1 MLLISDPTAR
11 YILLQVHCG
20 DTADQVRQT
29 QSPVDQRMLIRTTR
43 TDTGVLCPDR
53 PQLTTYAKHKNSK
66 RVHVMLA
73 LTWIISAVISSP
85 GSHLDHLR
93 RNLVANSSRHELHGA
108 ASPDAH
114 PLYVLQLGLP
124 HLLVDGVVLHPV
136 CRDGP
141 ALLANISHDSPAHAQ
156 VGRRRRS
163 VVRSVDIFRRA
174 CAETAEVRQTGSADG
189 ANVGAP
195 AERVKQ

>member
-43 TDTGVLCPDR
+43 TDTGVLCTDR

-73 LTWIISAVISSP
+73 LTWIISAAISSP
-85 GSHLDHLR
+85 IALGMNYTERRAQTPTLCTFYNSDFLIYSSMGSFYIPCVVMVLLYWRIFHTIR
-93 RNLVANSSRHELHGA
+93 QRTRKSVAAAA
-108 ASPDAH
+108 AS
-114 PLYVLQLGLP
+114 
-124 HLLVDGVVLHPV
+124 
-136 CRDGP
+136 CGP
-141 ALLANISHDSPAHAQ
+141 STSSAAHAQ
-156 VGRRRRS
+156 KQRKSGKPEVPTGRMSVPRRK
-163 VVRSVDIFRRA
+163 
-174 CAETAEVRQTGSADG
+174 E
-189 ANVGAP
+189 
-195 AERVKQ
+195 